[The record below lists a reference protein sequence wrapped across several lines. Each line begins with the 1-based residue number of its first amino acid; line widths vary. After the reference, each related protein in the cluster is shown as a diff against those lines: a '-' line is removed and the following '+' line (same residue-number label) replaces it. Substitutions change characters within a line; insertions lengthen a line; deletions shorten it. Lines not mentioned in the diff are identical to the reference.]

1 MRLTP
6 WLLTGL
12 IAGTLISLSPSLAIA
27 PAALAQADTTT
38 DRPAGTPPPLPEGFK
53 TYSLPGSFSIQ
64 VPEAW
69 VATGSEVDRYAVIT
83 SFEGDRDPQ
92 PSDIKTEVWF
102 TEETAD
108 TAVNRSIQTIINNG
122 YAVSRYGPVDVNDLQ
137 ALRLWL
143 VDLPLDYPNQLITYI
158 GYGTYGTAILVT
170 HYHHRD
176 EATMVLIEQI
186 HDSFGLLFR

>member
-1 MRLTP
+1 MRFTP

-12 IAGTLISLSPSLAIA
+12 IVGTLIATPLPRLT
-27 PAALAQADTTT
+27 PVAQAQAEAD

-53 TYSLPGSFSIQ
+53 TYSLPGVFSIQ

-69 VATGSEVDRYAVIT
+69 VAEGSEEDRYAVIT
-83 SFEGDRDPQ
+83 NFEGDREGTPEDL
-92 PSDIKTEVWF
+92 KTEVWF

-108 TAVNRSIQTIINNG
+108 AAVNNAIQDIISNG
-122 YAVSRYGPVDVNDLQ
+122 YAVSRYRPVEVNQLR

-143 VDLPLDYPNQLITYI
+143 VDLPLDYPNQVITYI

-170 HYHHRD
+170 HYQARD
-176 EATMVLIEQI
+176 NETTALIEQI

>member
-1 MRLTP
+1 MRLIP

-12 IAGTLISLSPSLAIA
+12 ITGALISPGLSLA
-27 PAALAQADTTT
+27 PAAFAQVDT

-53 TYSLPGSFSIQ
+53 TYTLPGTFSIQ
-64 VPEAW
+64 VPETW
-69 VATGSEVDRYAVIT
+69 VATGSETDRYAVIT

-92 PSDIKTEVWF
+92 PGDIKTEVWF
-102 TEETAD
+102 TAETAD
-108 TAVNRSIQTIINNG
+108 TAVNRSIQAIIDNG
-122 YAVSRYGPVDVNDLQ
+122 YAVSKYSQVDVNELR

-143 VDLPLDYPNQLITYI
+143 VELPLDYPNQLITYI

-170 HYHHRD
+170 HYHERD
-176 EATMVLIEQI
+176 ETTLALVAQI